1 MLTIAGGILLAVL
14 AVYTAGIW
22 LPILMWLLVAIFWL
36 LIAAIVLGVGYA
48 IVNLIIDYPQESIE
62 FGAVIGVFSL
72 FIFIIMRLQDWW
84 IDKRRKKRNKRNKRN
99 MPDLLEEFRDEFGE
113 PGVLVR
119 NKNKDQIIE
128 LARQFEIKVDAN
140 DTKYDIAKKLFD
152 VKGEASEETLKAGI
166 NSGDG
171 KDNVGG
177 EGASLLEKIELAKEK
192 EIIRINDEKKKAE
205 EAKRKEN
212 ELLAE
217 RFFTIKT
224 ALEELKL
231 TYANDE
237 DIDVSVSE
245 LSACLIL
252 GKFSSYSQREIQIEP
267 NPYCEGFSVNDY
279 DEVNRDYDN
288 SEEVVDY
295 IVELVGIFL
304 AERESK

>member
-1 MLTIAGGILLAVL
+1 MLIRGILLAVL

-48 IVNLIIDYPQESIE
+48 IVNLIIDYPQDSIE
-62 FGAVIGVFSL
+62 FGAVIGGFSL
-72 FIFIIMRLQDWW
+72 LIFIIMRLQDWW
-84 IDKRRKKRNKRNKRN
+84 IDKRRNKRNKRN

-119 NKNKDQIIE
+119 NKNKGQIIE
-128 LARQFEIKVDAN
+128 LARQFEIKVDVN

-192 EIIRINDEKKKAE
+192 EIIRINNEKKKAE
-205 EAKRKEN
+205 EAKCKEN
-212 ELLAE
+212 EMLAE
-217 RFFTIKT
+217 RFFEIKT

-231 TYANDE
+231 TYANNE
-237 DIDVSVSE
+237 DIYIEVSE
-245 LSACLIL
+245 FSACLTLHASRTAYHQKTL
-252 GKFSSYSQREIQIEP
+252 GIRP
-267 NPYCEGFSVNDY
+267 NQNDEGFYVHGSFDKKFNY
-279 DEVNRDYDN
+279 SDEVI
-288 SEEVVDY
+288 DY
-295 IVELVGIFL
+295 ILVRIGKFL
-304 AERESK
+304 AEKESE